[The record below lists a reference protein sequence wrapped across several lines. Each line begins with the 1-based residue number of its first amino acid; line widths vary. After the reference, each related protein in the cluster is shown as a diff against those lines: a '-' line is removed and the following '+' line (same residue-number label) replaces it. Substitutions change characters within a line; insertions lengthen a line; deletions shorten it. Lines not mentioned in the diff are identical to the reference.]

1 MDWTQDVV
9 IDDVSA
15 YLATVTKETTGG
27 KVWEA
32 ARRLLEYFYRERH
45 LLFAQP
51 AQRILEL
58 GSGTG
63 WLGMTL
69 AQNLPA
75 QMIWLTETVED
86 HALVWLQQQ
95 VDRNRDA
102 GRSLPNLEVRACDWS
117 WFARPG
123 ECSAGHAAE
132 GVGSGDG
139 AAATLRDEH
148 WDLILGSDLLYHE
161 IGVRSLPRVLSALS
175 TPRTRIFYAH
185 TMYRFE
191 NFDRDFFSE
200 LLKVGL
206 QYRRVW
212 PTLAPWAGEE
222 EVRAFI
228 FFSESPP
235 LTYRPLISYDASS
248 YRPNFIHTQLTYH
261 THPAYH
267 THLAYHTIYIPSP
280 SSYHPHLTYHPHFHT
295 PPILH
300 TAPSSLPH
308 SGRREHGRR
317 AEPRGS
323 KRGGSKRER
332 RLRSYTVWMG
342 ARYYGRIRS
351 LPRKASPDLRDED
364 AETQAVSLDPIDI
377 NFSIH
382 SNHACIRNEKSADQ
396 MYSL

>member
-222 EVRAFI
+222 KVRAST

-248 YRPNFIHTQLTYH
+248 YRPNFNHTHLTYH
-261 THPAYH
+261 TQDDGS
-267 THLAYHTIYIPSP
+267 TGDGPSP
-280 SSYHPHLTYHPHFHT
+280 GGLSEEGLNENGGCAPT
-295 PPILH
+295 PCGWGQDTMDGFDLFPEKQVQIFEMR
-300 TAPSSLPH
+300 T
-308 SGRREHGRR
+308 
-317 AEPRGS
+317 
-323 KRGGSKRER
+323 R
-332 RLRSYTVWMG
+332 RLRPS
-342 ARYYGRIRS
+342 
-351 LPRKASPDLRDED
+351 ASIL
-364 AETQAVSLDPIDI
+364 
-377 NFSIH
+377 
-382 SNHACIRNEKSADQ
+382 
-396 MYSL
+396 

>member
-75 QMIWLTETVED
+75 QMIWLTETVDD

-123 ECSAGHAAE
+123 ESSAGHAAE

-139 AAATLRDEH
+139 AAATLRAEH

-222 EVRAFI
+222 EDDG
-228 FFSESPP
+228 S
-235 LTYRPLISYDASS
+235 TGDG
-248 YRPNFIHTQLTYH
+248 
-261 THPAYH
+261 
-267 THLAYHTIYIPSP
+267 PSP
-280 SSYHPHLTYHPHFHT
+280 GGLSEGGLNENGGCAPT
-295 PPILH
+295 PCGWGQDTMDGFDLFPEKQVQIFEMR
-300 TAPSSLPH
+300 T
-308 SGRREHGRR
+308 
-317 AEPRGS
+317 
-323 KRGGSKRER
+323 R
-332 RLRSYTVWMG
+332 RLRPS
-342 ARYYGRIRS
+342 
-351 LPRKASPDLRDED
+351 ASIL
-364 AETQAVSLDPIDI
+364 
-377 NFSIH
+377 
-382 SNHACIRNEKSADQ
+382 
-396 MYSL
+396 